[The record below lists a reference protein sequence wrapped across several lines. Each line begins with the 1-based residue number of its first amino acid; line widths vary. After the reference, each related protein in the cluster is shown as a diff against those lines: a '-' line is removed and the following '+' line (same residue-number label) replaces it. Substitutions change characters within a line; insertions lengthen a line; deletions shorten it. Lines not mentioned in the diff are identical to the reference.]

1 MRRLLIFTGL
11 ICCALNCISQEISH
25 QESKGYLK
33 AVDTRPVEV
42 GKMVVDGVAYISYE
56 VPSNPSQRFTMLDYV
71 IPEKIPQHLTFS
83 GSVTYRGS
91 SQCIVDTD
99 PNVNYVYPLTVID
112 ARTFARASQLISVT
126 IHSIVHIGDYA
137 FAGCENLEVI
147 TLKGI
152 ETIGEGAFSNLPLLK
167 RIALTDEKVKSIGD
181 RAFANDVLFE
191 GLDLKY
197 TEHLGS
203 YSFANT
209 RLANAD
215 LRSLETMGEGA
226 FQDCSELTS
235 VTFPNSLKSIPAA
248 AFKNAKLLRELILP
262 NSVETIGIAAFE
274 NCYGLT
280 KIVFP
285 DKGSQDSYCTVFPE
299 RMLANCT
306 ALKEI
311 LIPGN
316 IEVIEEGA
324 FTGSAIATVHVR
336 WASEEE
342 LSRLKI
348 YPLTF
353 QSMFITPPPDAQ
365 VLYPTIFYGG
375 LVVKSSIDA
384 FELAFEG
391 FTFKLYPKDLTAE
404 LLSNDLTKSGKNVI
418 IPHKVPYTI
427 TDYNY
432 TYLYKVVAISS
443 NCFSDNPYLYSIY
456 LPDDL
461 KTIGDSVFWNCVN
474 LNSIEI
480 PNSVKTIGT
489 DAFTNC
495 TNLNSIEMPNSVE
508 TIGTGAFT
516 NCTNLDSIKLS
527 NSLRDLS
534 DELFKTCISLR
545 SIEISGFVKNIGN
558 RCFENVPLESIVL
571 HEGLISIGDAA
582 FRNCQI
588 KILDIPNSVETMGT
602 DCFADCTKLELVRL
616 SNKLKALP
624 DSAFYNC
631 TLLKSIDIPTSVKS
645 IGNNCFQSCP
655 LNFIGFSEGLKT
667 IGEAAFSGCP
677 VIELEIPGSVEIV
690 RTECFAACTKLES
703 VKLLSNVAVLSD
715 RVFRNCSS
723 LETVILSEGLKIFG
737 AGIFEYCTKLES
749 IKLPSSLTILP
760 EKAFSNCTSLKSID
774 LPVGITSVGRWVF
787 ENCDSL
793 DVYLNWEKLDNI
805 IIDDVAFGFENRK
818 ILSTLK
824 LYIPEGCRDV
834 YGYDENAIKPRF
846 KGGLLIT
853 FSRDIWEYEY
863 KGLKF
868 IINQKDLTVELV
880 GNDSTR
886 NGSEITIPD
895 DVPYATR
902 NYRVKIIATDAFRDN
917 KNLVSVTLPNY
928 LTVIENAA
936 FGNCSSLKSIDVPK
950 SVANIGEFCFSS
962 CSALKT
968 VILHEGLKTIGA
980 HSFDDCSS
988 LKSIEIPSTVKDIP
1002 EYCFNSCSGLEAVVL
1017 HEGLRTIGTSS
1028 FENCSSLKS
1037 IKIPSTVTNIGRYI
1051 FNNCAN
1057 LAVYLPWKTHSSLIS
1072 IYLNDYAFSF
1082 TNSDWQS
1089 VNSTLRIHV
1098 PEKAEDIYGYNE
1110 NEIASYFKG
1119 GLIIPTDKPEP
1130 FPVYCLLQIN
1140 ANMND
1145 YSYRIN
1151 GTLYPEQTAD
1161 IAQNT
1166 RVNVSIEYDKN
1177 KYHLANDAISFV
1189 MLKDTVLTLYFASL
1203 PDDSEDTVADEE
1215 PQYSLVLY
1223 KADHGEILLE
1233 SQPTSTRYDS
1243 ASVVT
1248 VIAEP
1253 EKDYDFDYW
1262 SNKYGYVISS
1272 ERVYT
1277 FKITTDTYLS
1287 AVFTQKTAS
1296 PIINNPIESGIYYR
1310 NGILHNPA
1318 LYEIGL
1324 YNTAG
1329 RLMIKSK
1336 ENEKQLDLPE
1346 GTYLLTAQKGK
1357 EIIRQKIYCNT
1368 F

>member
-25 QESKGYLK
+25 QESRGYLK
-33 AVDTRPVEV
+33 AVDTRPVEAHSTTI
-42 GKMVVDGVAYISYE
+42 DGVTYISYE
-56 VPSNPSQRFTMLDYV
+56 VPSNPSQRFTIIKKIDRNL
-71 IPEKIPQHLTFS
+71 IPQHVKIPGNITHKGNS
-83 GSVTYRGS
+83 KCV
-91 SQCIVDTD
+91 VDTD
-99 PNVNYVYPLTVID
+99 PHVNYVYPLLEIAVGAFSEAYQIKT
-112 ARTFARASQLISVT
+112 VT
-126 IHSIVHIGDYA
+126 IDNGVHLIIDDYAFTNCRNLELVTLIGVETIGREAFSNLPVLRKIVLTDVKIKSIGDYA
-137 FAGCENLEVI
+137 FA
-147 TLKGI
+147 
-152 ETIGEGAFSNLPLLK
+152 
-167 RIALTDEKVKSIGD
+167 
-181 RAFANDVLFE
+181 NDLIFE
-191 GLDLKY
+191 GFDLQH
-197 TEHLGS
+197 TEHFGS
-203 YSFANT
+203 NCFANT
-209 RLANAD
+209 RLASAD
-215 LRSLETMGEGA
+215 LRGVKTMSEEA
-226 FQDCSELTS
+226 FQNCSELIS
-235 VTFPNSLKSIPAA
+235 VVFSNSSLKDIPKA
-248 AFKNAKLLRELILP
+248 AFRNAKLLKELILP
-262 NSVETIGIAAFE
+262 SSVETIGISAFE
-274 NCYGLT
+274 NCYSLT

-285 DKGSQDSYCTVFPE
+285 DKVSPDSYCTAFPE

-311 LIPGN
+311 LIPSN

-336 WASEEE
+336 WAFEEE
-342 LSRLKI
+342 FSRLKI
-348 YPLTF
+348 HPSIF
-353 QSMFITPPPDAQ
+353 QSMLIIPSQEAQ
-365 VLYPTIFYGG
+365 FLYPDIFYGG
-375 LVVKSSIDA
+375 HVVKLPNDV
-384 FELAFEG
+384 FEFAFEG
-391 FTFKLYPKDLTAE
+391 FTFKLYPRDLTAE
-404 LLSNDLTKSGKNVI
+404 LLSNDLTKSRDNVI
-418 IPHKVPYTI
+418 IPHKVPYTNNI
-427 TDYNY
+427 Y
-432 TYLYKVVAISS
+432 TYSFKVAEISS
-443 NCFSDNPYLYSIY
+443 NCFSDNPYLYSIS

-461 KTIGDSVFWNCVN
+461 KTIGDSVFWNCV
-474 LNSIEI
+474 
-480 PNSVKTIGT
+480 K
-489 DAFTNC
+489 
-495 TNLNSIEMPNSVE
+495 LNSIEMPNSVE
-508 TIGTGAFT
+508 TIGTDAFT
-516 NCTNLDSIKLS
+516 NCTNLESIKLS
-527 NSLRDLS
+527 NSLKDLP
-534 DELFKTCISLR
+534 DEFFRTCISLR
-545 SIEISGFVKNIGN
+545 SIEIPGFVKNIGN
-558 RCFENVPLESIVL
+558 RCFENVPLESITL

-582 FRNCQI
+582 FRNGQI

-602 DCFADCTKLELVRL
+602 DCFAACTKLELVRL
-616 SNKLKALP
+616 PNKLKALP
-624 DSAFYNC
+624 DRAFNNC
-631 TLLKSIDIPTSVKS
+631 TLLKSIDLPASVKS
-645 IGNNCFQSCP
+645 IGNNCFQSCS
-655 LNFIGFSEGLKT
+655 LT
-667 IGEAAFSGCP
+667 
-677 VIELEIPGSVEIV
+677 ELEIPGSVEIV
-690 RTECFAACTKLES
+690 GTECFAACTKLKS

-715 RVFRNCSS
+715 RVFRNCSF
-723 LETVILSEGLKIFG
+723 LETVILPEGLKTLG
-737 AGIFEYCTKLES
+737 AGIFEYCTRLES
-749 IKLPSSLTILP
+749 IELPSSLTTLP

-774 LPVGITSVGRWVF
+774 LPVGITSVGRWIF

-793 DVYLNWEKLDNI
+793 NVYLNWEELDNI

-818 ILSTLK
+818 VLSTLK

-834 YGYDENAIKPRF
+834 YGYDENAVKPRF
-846 KGGLLIT
+846 KGGLLIL
-853 FSRDIWEYEY
+853 FYREVWEYEY

-880 GNDSTR
+880 GNDLTR

-902 NYRVKIIATDAFRDN
+902 NYRVKTIAADAFRDN

-928 LTVIENAA
+928 LTFIENAT

-950 SVANIGEFCFSS
+950 SVVNIGEFCFSS
-962 CSALKT
+962 CSALET

-1002 EYCFNSCSGLEAVVL
+1002 EYCFNSCSGLKAVVL
-1017 HEGLRTIGTSS
+1017 LESLRTIGTSS

-1037 IKIPSTVTNIGRYI
+1037 IKIPSTVTNIGRYV

-1057 LAVYLPWKTHSSLIS
+1057 LVVYLPWKTQSSLIS
-1072 IYLNDYAFSF
+1072 INLNINDYAFSF
-1082 TNSDWQS
+1082 TNSDWQP

-1098 PEKAEDIYGYNE
+1098 PEKAESIYGYNE

-1130 FPVYCLLQIN
+1130 FPIYCLLRIN

-1145 YSYRIN
+1145 YSYRVN

-1203 PDDSEDTVADEE
+1203 PDDSDDTGADEE

-1253 EKDYDFDYW
+1253 EKGYDFDYW

-1272 ERVYT
+1272 EKVYT

-1336 ENEKQLDLPE
+1336 ENEKQLDLPK